1 MARALFIHY
10 VQYGKFEELISDP
23 GSDLMSATV
32 VLLNEFLGQTKL
44 VSITDHHQACGV
56 EPTNKRIL
64 AHLRTLVQDLRIMHN
79 WSDPIIL
86 GLIGHAINSVV
97 HSETGISPMEA
108 KFGSSDKPWM
118 TIADNDVITDAAPA
132 MLQELNKDI
141 KTIRDI
147 SHAYQQQLVADRYD
161 VSLTLNKYQPGDYV
175 LFIIPLLHRPFKLHG
190 LFLGPYKVDSH
201 VTNTVTV
208 RNLITGAP
216 CVTDINPDIGIL

>member
-1 MARALFIHY
+1 
-10 VQYGKFEELISDP
+10 
-23 GSDLMSATV
+23 
-32 VLLNEFLGQTKL
+32 
-44 VSITDHHQACGV
+44 
-56 EPTNKRIL
+56 
-64 AHLRTLVQDLRIMHN
+64 
-79 WSDPIIL
+79 
-86 GLIGHAINSVV
+86 
-97 HSETGISPMEA
+97 MEA